1 MMSMSVMSMSVM
13 RMSMVRVMNDEDA
26 YDEGVLD

>member
-1 MMSMSVMSMSVM
+1 MSMSVMSMSVM